1 MAVLV
6 GAQGVHAVVDVHS
19 LQPVEADDPVELRQ
33 HAVDVPG
40 DVIPRVG
47 DVAGVHADAQ
57 PVAQRHAV
65 HDLPQLL
72 EAAAHLRALAGH
84 GLQQHRG
91 VLLRLEDGVEGIGDL
106 ADAHLRPLLRVAA
119 GVEVVVVPRQ
129 VFHALQVIRQGHA
142 GKLPGVLRSGAGV
155 DGVGRVG
162 HQRPKPVFRQQRQQR
177 RRVVGVDGLGLA
189 APGIAGEKLE
199 CIGADIQRRPPHGQK
214 AVGGGEVTAD
224 GQHSVA
230 PFRGSASGC
239 PLCRFRW

>member
-1 MAVLV
+1 M
-6 GAQGVHAVVDVHS
+6 HR
-19 LQPVEADDPVELRQ
+19 LQLCKADDPVKLRQ

-40 DVIPRVG
+40 DIVARVG
-47 DVAGVHADAQ
+47 DVAGVQTDAHLFPQ
-57 PVAQRHAV
+57 LRAV
-65 HDLPQLL
+65 DDLPQLL

-91 VLLRLEDGVEGIGDL
+91 AVFRPEDGVEGLRDL
-106 ADAHLRPLLRVAA
+106 ADARLHPLLRVAA

-129 VFHALQVIRQGHA
+129 IFHALQVVRQRHP
-142 GKLPGVLRSGAGV
+142 GKLPGALCPGAGV

-162 HQRPKPVFRQQRQQR
+162 HQQPEAVFRQQRPQR

-224 GQHSVA
+224 RQHGVA
-230 PFRGSASGC
+230 PFRWPASPR